1 VAQVARLKE
10 LLGLSDEEVL
20 HVLDTDALTVLT
32 GEADM
37 LPQVP
42 VLLALASEAEEQMGG
57 PVLRRWVR
65 AAGPSGRPLD
75 LLLARDYARFED
87 ALGVLA
93 ERGLVIRR
101 RDG

>member
-1 VAQVARLKE
+1 MAQVARLQE
-10 LLGLSDEEVL
+10 LLGLTDEEVL
-20 HVLDTDALTVLT
+20 EILDTDALSVLT
-32 GEADM
+32 GEADA

-42 VLLALASEAEEQMGG
+42 VLLGLVAEAEEQVGG
-57 PVLRRWVR
+57 PVLRRWAR

-75 LLLARDYARFED
+75 RLLGRDYAGFED

-93 ERGLVIRR
+93 ERGLIIRR

>member
-1 VAQVARLKE
+1 MAQVARLQE

-20 HVLDTDALTVLT
+20 QILDTDALAVLT
-32 GEADM
+32 GEADV
-37 LPQVP
+37 LPQVS
-42 VLLALASEAEEQMGG
+42 VLLGLATEAEEQVGG

-75 LLLARDYARFED
+75 LLLARDFAGFED
-87 ALGVLA
+87 ALGILA

>member
-1 VAQVARLKE
+1 MAQVARLQE

-20 HVLDTDALTVLT
+20 EVLDTDALAVLT
-32 GEADM
+32 GEADT

-93 ERGLVIRR
+93 ERGFTIGGR
-101 RDG
+101 

>member
-1 VAQVARLKE
+1 MAQVARLKQ

>member
-1 VAQVARLKE
+1 
-10 LLGLSDEEVL
+10 
-20 HVLDTDALTVLT
+20 
-32 GEADM
+32 
-37 LPQVP
+37 VP

>member
-1 VAQVARLKE
+1 MAQVARLRE

>member
-1 VAQVARLKE
+1 MAQVARLKE

>member
-1 VAQVARLKE
+1 MAQVARLQE

-20 HVLDTDALTVLT
+20 EVLDTDALAVLT
-32 GEADM
+32 GEADT